1 MPFSVELIKR
11 LEAVDPTIRE
21 VLIALLEEVERQR
34 EESITRKEFLEFA
47 KRTEE
52 SFQRVW
58 EAIERL
64 TKAQEESER
73 RIGRLETAV
82 QELAEAQKKTEAR
95 VNELAEAQKKTEIRL
110 NELAEA
116 QKKTEVRLNELAEAQ
131 KKTEVRL
138 NELAEAQKKTEEEL
152 RKLIGEHK
160 KTREELGGLSHTVG
174 YILEDRAYLGLPE
187 LIKRDFGIEIEEI
200 KRDFIEI
207 SPNRYE
213 EINLLGKGKKNG
225 SSIWIL
231 GECKTQLKKR
241 DIDLFLKKLSR
252 IEHLFPGE
260 KIFVVVT
267 YQASPQ
273 VRQYIEE
280 KGIKLYFSYQLKVL
294 M

>member
-116 QKKTEVRLNELAEAQ
+116 QKKTEI
-131 KKTEVRL
+131 RL

-213 EINLLGKGKKNG
+213 EINLLGRGKKNG

>member
-116 QKKTEVRLNELAEAQ
+116 QKKTEI
-131 KKTEVRL
+131 RL

>member
-1 MPFSVELIKR
+1 MPFSVSLIKR
-11 LEAVDPTIRE
+11 LEAVEPPLRE

-34 EESITRKEFLEFA
+34 EDSITRKEFLEFA
-47 KRTEE
+47 KKTEE
-52 SFQRVW
+52 NFQRVW

-64 TKAQEESER
+64 TKAQEESEK
-73 RIGRLETAV
+73 RIGRLEAAV
-82 QELAEAQKKTEAR
+82 QELVEAQKASEKRISKLEVAVEKLT
-95 VNELAEAQKKTEIRL
+95 EAQKRTEIRL

-116 QKKTEVRLNELAEAQ
+116 QKR
-131 KKTEVRL
+131 
-138 NELAEAQKKTEEEL
+138 TEEEL

-174 YILEDRAYLGLPE
+174 YILEDRAYIGLPE

-200 KRDFIEI
+200 KRDFVEI

-225 SSIWIL
+225 TSIWIL

-252 IEHLFPGE
+252 IEHLFPG
-260 KIFVVVT
+260 KKLFIVVT

-273 VRQYIEE
+273 VRQYIEK
-280 KGIKLYFSYQLKVL
+280 KGLKLYLSYQLKVL

>member
-82 QELAEAQKKTEAR
+82 Q
-95 VNELAEAQKKTEIRL
+95 
-110 NELAEA
+110 
-116 QKKTEVRLNELAEAQ
+116 
-131 KKTEVRL
+131 
-138 NELAEAQKKTEEEL
+138 ELAEAQKKTEEEL